1 MRTPPQVGAE
11 ESEFKLNGIA
21 LRVPDF
27 FAAANQFINEMRP
40 SRKYFSPFGL
50 RRLPSNEGSTPPQ
63 VPRKRKEVV
72 LKPKG
77 IDTFL
82 RQKYWDQ
89 WPLSGDW
96 TSFNI
101 MARLRPIGV
110 RLFLLIVA
118 LIGIGLAFYLEN
130 FLRERETDVLR
141 DRIGADFARLN
152 ESVRR
157 DVQADVEALKA
168 LAQTYT
174 RQPGLTVADFTYTAD
189 RFLTDHRGVVALG
202 YADSSFN
209 LKYSTPPRFVA
220 SIEKAHEM
228 IRANRGFLLTDAV
241 SENEW
246 KVSEPI
252 QVVDRGKV
260 FVVYLPIR
268 RTGEPIELLVAVV
281 HLQLTLDSLF
291 EKAIPKEYGLT
302 LVDGYTPIYQRGPR
316 SRDTSIPTFD
326 DEISVL
332 SAKWKV
338 RLRPT
343 LAVVQATKTVLPRLV
358 FWGGLLLSML
368 IFLLIGYQT
377 LLFRQ
382 MEREAALQT
391 GWATRW
397 DAALGDA
404 LPAVPTG
411 DAASRPTEGGA
422 AASLAVPKSPPNR
435 SHRKM
440 GLAESSP
447 WVAAIAGVTEPVFV
461 AEPSS
466 AIDAGTPIS
475 YVNDAFVR
483 ATGFEAHEIIGKT
496 PRLLQ
501 GINTDKRTLD
511 DIRQAQVRKT
521 PYQGN
526 LTYYRKDGTP
536 FEAQVSMRP
545 VTDEFGKPSYWIFM
559 LQTVSDA
566 ASAPVA
572 PPAEVAPS
580 QETVVVE
587 SAPQEVPVLTE
598 IAALESVPA
607 GVGISVRPADTD
619 GEMEESRT
627 VEETVAKLR
636 ALRAQVVQDPPL
648 AAPPPI
654 ETPRAA
660 AQTANGAV
668 DALEM
673 LIEASPLAVMG
684 CDLNGSVTFWNQAA
698 ERMFGWKEEEVIGRP
713 VPLLPGG
720 FLPPPAAVRATDDA
734 RNILEAELSRQRKD
748 GTQVEVS
755 VWAAPIRDPQGEMFS
770 WIAYFADIT
779 DRKRAE
785 AELRRRAEHFQ
796 TLLDRTQDIV
806 AVVDADST
814 IQYLNPA
821 VERALGFEAAELIG
835 RKGIDY
841 LRPSDHTRA
850 LETLSGPLAN
860 EAGPTTFDFRHKDGS
875 WRTLETMASLLGK
888 SEATGIPA
896 FVLNARN
903 VTGRAAQS
911 ASSLHDQVIDAVTDA
926 VTTFDLD
933 FRIVSM
939 NPSAKR
945 IFGLDA
951 TKVNGQRTEALL
963 NGWQQQPSRDEVR
976 QHLIQK
982 GAWKGEIQ
990 YRQPKGAVLILEAS
1004 VAAIHDAE
1012 GQLTGYV
1019 AIQRDITERHRAE
1032 EALRSS
1038 EERYALAAKSTNDG
1052 IFDWDLKKEEIYY
1065 SPRWKQMLGYDETDI
1080 VGMPDEWFMLIHPDD
1095 VQNVKAQVAR
1105 HLKGVLPVLEGEYR
1119 IRRKD
1124 GQYVW
1129 MLARAVAVRD
1139 GKGVAIRL
1147 VGSQSDI
1154 SEQKAVED
1162 QLLHEAFHDALT
1174 GLPNRVLFVDRL
1186 GVLVDRARHGKSPK
1200 HFAVL
1205 FVDVDRFKYV
1215 NDSLGHLAGDEF
1227 LIEVGRR
1234 LQSCVSEKDTLARY
1248 GGDEFTIL
1256 LDQMSGAWAVQAFC
1270 EKLQKAMAAP
1280 FEYQGQEFY
1289 SSLSVGSTFSSLG
1302 YERPDDMMR
1311 DADTALYQAKARG
1324 RGRHVPF
1331 DKSMHAEAQAKL
1343 QLEADLR
1350 RAIERREFRI
1360 LYQPLIAL
1368 GMGNQQGRLAGFE
1381 ALVRWHHPTRGVLAP
1396 SQFLPAAE
1404 ETGLI
1409 LDIDRWVL
1417 REACLQMRT
1426 WQTMYPHRL
1435 PLHVS
1440 VNLSGQHFL
1449 QLDLAQQIRTILKET
1464 TLNPEF
1470 LRIELTESVLVKNPT
1485 ASEVFRELRE
1495 IKVQL
1500 NLDDFGTGY
1509 SSFSYLSK
1517 FPVDR
1522 LKIDKSFVMAMT
1534 GNGQNTEIVRTILQL
1549 AHNLKLNVVAEGVET
1564 AEQLESLRAFGCEF
1578 AQGYHLAYPLEGDS
1592 AGELIASGRR
1602 W

>member
-1 MRTPPQVGAE
+1 
-11 ESEFKLNGIA
+11 
-21 LRVPDF
+21 
-27 FAAANQFINEMRP
+27 
-40 SRKYFSPFGL
+40 
-50 RRLPSNEGSTPPQ
+50 
-63 VPRKRKEVV
+63 
-72 LKPKG
+72 
-77 IDTFL
+77 
-82 RQKYWDQ
+82 
-89 WPLSGDW
+89 
-96 TSFNI
+96 

-110 RLFLLIVA
+110 RLILLLVA
-118 LIGIGLAFYLEN
+118 LCGVGMSFYLESL
-130 FLRERETDVLR
+130 LRAREVDILQDKV
-141 DRIGADFARLN
+141 GADFARLN
-152 ESVRR
+152 ESVRK
-157 DVQADVEALKA
+157 DLSDEVEALKSM
-168 LAQTYT
+168 AQGFSRLTQVSNEEFT
-174 RQPGLTVADFTYTAD
+174 RATD
-189 RFLTDHRGVVALG
+189 RLMSLHRGIVAMG
-202 YADSSFN
+202 YLDSSFA
-209 LKYSTPPRFVA
+209 LKYAGPPRFVS

-241 SENEW
+241 AENEY

-260 FVVYLPIR
+260 FVIYLPVR
-268 RTGEPIELLVAVV
+268 RLDQPSELAVAVV

-291 EKAIPKEYGLT
+291 ERSIPKDYGLT

-316 SRDTSIPTFD
+316 NTDPQIPTFD
-326 DEISVL
+326 EELSVL

-343 LAVVQATKTVLPRLV
+343 LDVVLSTKTVLPRMVL
-358 FWGGLLLSML
+358 WGGILISALIALLV
-368 IFLLIGYQT
+368 GYQT

-382 MEREAALQT
+382 MDREEAMQQD
-391 GWATRW
+391 WATRW
-397 DAALGDA
+397 DSAMSGTIKPVEAPVGPAPAPEPTLAALTLPSEKSDA
-404 LPAVPTG
+404 RVY
-411 DAASRPTEGGA
+411 
-422 AASLAVPKSPPNR
+422 
-435 SHRKM
+435 RKM

-447 WVAAIAGVTEPVFV
+447 WVAAIAGVREPVFV

-466 AIDAGTPIS
+466 ALDAGTPIA
-475 YVNDAFVR
+475 YVNDAFVQ
-483 ATGFEAHEIIGKT
+483 ATGFAAHEIIGKT

-501 GINTDKRTLD
+501 GVSTDRRVLD
-511 DIRQAQVRKT
+511 DIRLSQVRRS
-521 PYQGN
+521 PYQGQV
-526 LTYYRKDGTP
+526 TYYRKDGTP
-536 FEAQVSMRP
+536 FPVQLSMRP
-545 VTDEFGKPSYWIFM
+545 VLDEFGKPSYWIFM
-559 LQTVSDA
+559 LQPVAETAAVPEPLPAPTTQAPFAPALPASEETSVEQTVARLRALREKA
-566 ASAPVA
+566 AETTALTQQAPPEPVAVTPAPVA
-572 PPAEVAPS
+572 PVPVTPAAPVPVAP
-580 QETVVVE
+580 T
-587 SAPQEVPVLTE
+587 
-598 IAALESVPA
+598 AASKPPA
-607 GVGISVRPADTD
+607 G
-619 GEMEESRT
+619 
-627 VEETVAKLR
+627 
-636 ALRAQVVQDPPL
+636 
-648 AAPPPI
+648 
-654 ETPRAA
+654 AA
-660 AQTANGAV
+660 A

-684 CDLNGSVTFWNQAA
+684 CDLHGAVTFWNQAA
-698 ERMFGWKEEEVIGRP
+698 ERMFGWKEEELIGRP

-720 FLPPPAAVRATDDA
+720 FLPPPAAVRSTENA

-748 GTQVEVS
+748 GSHVDVS
-755 VWAAPIRDPQGEMFS
+755 VWAAPIRDPQGELFS

-785 AELRRRAEHFQ
+785 AELRRRAEHFH
-796 TLLDRTQDIV
+796 TLIDRTQDIV

-814 IQYLNPA
+814 IQFLNPA
-821 VERALGFEAAELIG
+821 VERALGFTTTELLG
-835 RKGIDY
+835 RKGVDY
-841 LRPSDHTRA
+841 LRPADRDRA
-850 LETLSGPLAN
+850 LASLAGPLA
-860 EAGPTTFDFRHKDGS
+860 ETSGPTKFDIRHKDGT
-875 WRTLETMASLLGK
+875 WRTLEAMASRLG
-888 SEATGIPA
+888 EAVGGKPA
-896 FVLNARN
+896 FVLNARDI
-903 VTGRAAQS
+903 TGRPMAAPT
-911 ASSLHDQVIDAVTDA
+911 SSLHSQVIDAVTDA
-926 VTTFDLD
+926 VTTFDLE

-939 NPSAKR
+939 NPSARR
-945 IFGLDA
+945 IFGLADG
-951 TKVNGQRTEALL
+951 VNASGQRSEELL
-963 NGWQQQPSRDEVR
+963 PGWQQNPAREQIR
-976 QHLIQK
+976 QQLIQRRS
-982 GAWKGEIQ
+982 WKGEIQ
-990 YRQPKGAVLILEAS
+990 YRQPKGMVLILEAS
-1004 VAAIHDAE
+1004 IAAIHDSAGE
-1012 GQLTGYV
+1012 LTGYV
-1019 AIQRDITERHRAE
+1019 AIQRDVTERNRAA

-1038 EERYALAAKSTNDG
+1038 EERYALAAQSTNDG
-1052 IFDWDLKKEEIYY
+1052 IFDWDLRKEETYY
-1065 SPRWKQMLGYDETDI
+1065 SPRWKSMLGYGDNDI
-1080 VGMPDEWFMLIHPDD
+1080 VGLPDEWFMLVHPDD
-1095 VQNVKAQVAR
+1095 VQNLKAQVSR
-1105 HLKGVLPVLEGEYR
+1105 HLKGQMPVLEGEYR

-1139 GKGVAIRL
+1139 AKGVAIRL

-1174 GLPNRVLFVDRL
+1174 GLPNRVLFIDRL
-1186 GVLVDRARHGKSPK
+1186 GVLIDRARHGKTPK

-1205 FVDVDRFKYV
+1205 FVDIDRFKYI

-1227 LIEVGRR
+1227 LQEVGRR
-1234 LQSCVSEKDTLARY
+1234 LQGCIGEKDTLARY
-1248 GGDEFTIL
+1248 GGDEFVIL

-1280 FEYQGQEFY
+1280 FAYQGEEFY
-1289 SSLSVGSTFSSLG
+1289 SSLSVGSTFSTLG

-1331 DKSMHAEAQAKL
+1331 DKSMHAEARAKL

-1350 RAIERREFRI
+1350 RAIERGEFRI

-1368 GMGNQQGRLAGFE
+1368 GMGAHQGRLAGFE
-1381 ALVRWHHPTRGVLAP
+1381 ALVRWHHPTRGVLTPA
-1396 SQFLPAAE
+1396 QFLPAAE

-1409 LDIDRWVL
+1409 LEIDRWVL
-1417 REACLQMRT
+1417 RDACLQMRT

-1449 QLDLAQQIRTILKET
+1449 QLDLAQQIRAILKET

-1534 GNGQNTEIVRTILQL
+1534 GSGQNTEIVRTILQL

-1564 AEQLESLRAFGCEF
+1564 AEQLDSLRAFGCEF

>member
-1 MRTPPQVGAE
+1 
-11 ESEFKLNGIA
+11 
-21 LRVPDF
+21 
-27 FAAANQFINEMRP
+27 
-40 SRKYFSPFGL
+40 
-50 RRLPSNEGSTPPQ
+50 
-63 VPRKRKEVV
+63 
-72 LKPKG
+72 
-77 IDTFL
+77 
-82 RQKYWDQ
+82 
-89 WPLSGDW
+89 
-96 TSFNI
+96 

-110 RLFLLIVA
+110 RLILLIVA
-118 LIGIGLAFYLEN
+118 VIGVGLSFYLES
-130 FLRERETDVLR
+130 LLR
-141 DRIGADFARLN
+141 DREAETLHDKIGADFARLS
-152 ESVRR
+152 ESVRL
-157 DVQADVEALKA
+157 DIQGEIESLKK
-168 LAQTYT
+168 LAQGYS
-174 RQPGLTVADFTYTAD
+174 REPMLTATDFTRTAD
-189 RFLTDHRGVVALG
+189 RFLTDHQGVVAIG
-202 YADSSFN
+202 YTDASFN
-209 LKYSTPPRFVA
+209 LKFSTPPRFVS

-228 IRANRGFLLTDAV
+228 IRANRGFLLSDAIA
-241 SENEW
+241 ENDW

-260 FVVYLPIR
+260 FVIYLPVR
-268 RTGEPIELLVAVV
+268 HLGHPTELLVAVV

-291 EKAIPKEYGLT
+291 ERAIPKEYGLT
-302 LVDGYTPIYQRGPR
+302 LVDGYTPIYERGPR
-316 SRDTSIPTFD
+316 ARNNALPVFE

-332 SAKWKV
+332 SAKWKI

-343 LAVVQATKTVLPRLV
+343 LAVVESTKTVVPQLV
-358 FWGGLLLSML
+358 FWGGML
-368 IFLLIGYQT
+368 ISCLIGLLVAYQT

-382 MEREAALQT
+382 MDREEALQSDWANRWDSALEGTLKQPAPTSTGGVAEMPPAAAL
-391 GWATRW
+391 
-397 DAALGDA
+397 AAKQ
-404 LPAVPTG
+404 
-411 DAASRPTEGGA
+411 AART
-422 AASLAVPKSPPNR
+422 
-435 SHRKM
+435 HRKM

-447 WVAAIAGVTEPVFV
+447 WVAAIAGVTEPIFV

-466 AIDAGTPIS
+466 ALDAGTPIS

-483 ATGFEAHEIIGKT
+483 VTGFEAHEIIGKT

-501 GINTDKRTLD
+501 GVATDKRALD
-511 DIRQAQVRKT
+511 DIRQAQVRRM
-521 PYQGN
+521 PYKGE
-526 LTYYRKDGTP
+526 LTYYRKDGSP
-536 FEAQVSMRP
+536 FDAQVSMRP
-545 VTDEFGKPSYWIFM
+545 VIDEFGKPSYWIFM
-559 LQTVSDA
+559 LQTVSETA
-566 ASAPVA
+566 ATA
-572 PPAEVAPS
+572 
-580 QETVVVE
+580 
-587 SAPQEVPVLTE
+587 VPVLP
-598 IAALESVPA
+598 AALAPGLAVTEPA
-607 GVGISVRPADTD
+607 AEPGMETVMPARPALDRSQ
-619 GEMEESRT
+619 EETSA
-627 VEETVAKLR
+627 EETVARLR
-636 ALRAQVVQDPPL
+636 ALRARAAQETSRTPEVPPL
-648 AAPPPI
+648 IGVPSPAVPLPVPPAPVSGAA
-654 ETPRAA
+654 
-660 AQTANGAV
+660 

-684 CDLNGSVTFWNQAA
+684 CDLHGSVTFWNQAA
-698 ERMFGWKEEEVIGRP
+698 ERMFGWKEEELIGRP

-720 FLPPPAAVRATDDA
+720 FLPPPAAVRATENA
-734 RNILEAELSRQRKD
+734 KNILEAELSRQRKD
-748 GTQVEVS
+748 GSQVDVS

-770 WIAYFADIT
+770 WIAFFADIT

-785 AELRRRAEHFQ
+785 TELRRRAEHFH
-796 TLLDRTQDIV
+796 TLIDRTQDIV
-806 AVVDADST
+806 AIVDADST

-821 VERALGFEAAELIG
+821 VQRALGFTATELIG
-835 RKGIDY
+835 RKGVDY
-841 LRPSDHTRA
+841 LRPNDRTRA
-850 LETLSGPLAN
+850 LESLAGPLAN
-860 EAGPTTFDFRHKDGS
+860 EAGPATFDFRHKDGT
-875 WRTLETMASLLGK
+875 WRTLEAMASLLGQT
-888 SEATGIPA
+888 EANPSGVPA
-896 FVLNARN
+896 FVLNARDI
-903 VTGRAAQS
+903 TGRAA
-911 ASSLHDQVIDAVTDA
+911 SSPIAAATNLHSQVIDAVTDA
-926 VTTFDLD
+926 VTTFDLE
-933 FRIVSM
+933 FRVVSM
-939 NPSAKR
+939 NPSARR
-945 IFGLDA
+945 IFGLDTA
-951 TKVNGQRTEALL
+951 AVAGHRTEDLL
-963 NGWQQQPSRDEVR
+963 NGWQQNPPREEIR

-982 GAWKGEIQ
+982 NSWKGEIH
-990 YRQPKGAVLILEAS
+990 YRQPRGQILVLEAAI
-1004 VAAIHDAE
+1004 AAIHD
-1012 GQLTGYV
+1012 GQGELTGYV
-1019 AIQRDITERHRAE
+1019 AIQRDVTERNRAA

-1052 IFDWDLKKEEIYY
+1052 IFDWDLRKEEIYY
-1065 SPRWKQMLGYDETDI
+1065 SPRWKSMLGYTENDI
-1080 VGMPDEWFMLIHPDD
+1080 VGLPDEWFMLVHPDD
-1095 VQNVKAQVAR
+1095 VQNLKAQIAR
-1105 HLKGVLPVLEGEYR
+1105 HLKGQLPVLEGEYR
-1119 IRRKD
+1119 IRRQD

-1139 GKGVAIRL
+1139 AKGVAIRL

-1162 QLLHEAFHDALT
+1162 QLLHEAFHDSLT

-1186 GVLVDRARHGKSPK
+1186 GVLVDRARHGKNPK

-1234 LQSCVSEKDTLARY
+1234 LQSCVGEKDTLARY

-1270 EKLQKAMAAP
+1270 EKLQKAMATP
-1280 FEYQGQEFY
+1280 FDYQGQEFY
-1289 SSLSVGSTFSSLG
+1289 SSLSVGSTFSTLG

-1331 DKSMHAEAQAKL
+1331 DKSMHAEARAKL

-1368 GMGNQQGRLAGFE
+1368 GMGSQQGRLAGFE

-1396 SQFLPAAE
+1396 AQFLPAAE

-1417 REACLQMRT
+1417 RESCLQMRT

-1509 SSFSYLSK
+1509 SSFSYLSR

-1534 GNGQNTEIVRTILQL
+1534 GNEQNTEIVRTILQL

-1564 AEQLESLRAFGCEF
+1564 AEQLESLRSFGCEF

>member
-1 MRTPPQVGAE
+1 MLILAVVG
-11 ESEFKLNGIA
+11 
-21 LRVPDF
+21 
-27 FAAANQFINEMRP
+27 
-40 SRKYFSPFGL
+40 
-50 RRLPSNEGSTPPQ
+50 
-63 VPRKRKEVV
+63 
-72 LKPKG
+72 
-77 IDTFL
+77 
-82 RQKYWDQ
+82 
-89 WPLSGDW
+89 
-96 TSFNI
+96 
-101 MARLRPIGV
+101 
-110 RLFLLIVA
+110 VA
-118 LIGIGLAFYLEN
+118 LSFFLEAN
-130 FLRERETDVLR
+130 LREREDDKLR
-141 DRIGADFARLN
+141 DRIAGDFTRL
-152 ESVRR
+152 SATVRR
-157 DVQADVEALKA
+157 DVTAETDALRA
-168 LAQTYT
+168 MAQGFS
-174 RQPGLTVADFTYTAD
+174 RIPELTVAEFTSVAD
-189 RFLTDHRGVVALG
+189 RFLTEHRGVVALG
-202 YADSSFN
+202 YTDSSFD
-209 LKYSTPPRFVA
+209 LKYSTPPRFVS

-228 IRANRGFLLTDAV
+228 IRANRGFLLSDAV
-241 SENEW
+241 TENEW

-260 FVVYLPIR
+260 FVIYLPVR
-268 RTGEPIELLVAVV
+268 RTGKPTELVVAVM

-291 EKAIPKEYGLT
+291 ERAIPKEYNLK
-302 LVDGYTPIYQRGPR
+302 LIDGYTPIYERGPR
-316 SRDTSIPTFD
+316 NSDPAIPSFD

-332 SAKWKV
+332 TAKWKV

-343 LAVVQATKTVLPRLV
+343 LAIAQSTKTVLPRMVL
-358 FWGGLLLSML
+358 WGGLLISGL
-368 IFLLIGYQT
+368 IALLVAYQT

-382 MEREAALQT
+382 MDREQALQSD
-391 GWATRW
+391 WASRW
-397 DAALGDA
+397 DKALGG
-404 LPAVPTG
+404 AVK
-411 DAASRPTEGGA
+411 AATSTKTIPVEEPSLLAGLTA
-422 AASLAVPKSPPNR
+422 AAQSSGPR
-435 SHRKM
+435 THRKM

-447 WVAAIAGVTEPVFV
+447 WVAAIAGVTDPVFV
-461 AEPSS
+461 CEPSS
-466 AIDAGTPIS
+466 ALDAGTPIS
-475 YVNDAFVR
+475 YVNDAFVQ

-501 GINTDKRTLD
+501 GVNTDKRALD
-511 DIRQAQVRKT
+511 DIRQAQNRRS
-521 PYQGN
+521 PYQGEVT
-526 LTYYRKDGTP
+526 LYRKNGTP
-536 FEAQVSMRP
+536 FETQVSMRP
-545 VTDEFGKPSYWIFM
+545 VVDEFGKPSYWIFM
-559 LQTVSDA
+559 LQPVTAPASFPVPEAPPAVSA
-566 ASAPVA
+566 PEIATPLEQTPLPVTEAPVA
-572 PPAEVAPS
+572 S
-580 QETVVVE
+580 
-587 SAPQEVPVLTE
+587 
-598 IAALESVPA
+598 
-607 GVGISVRPADTD
+607 
-619 GEMEESRT
+619 

-636 ALRAQVVQDPPL
+636 ALRAQAAQEPPL
-648 AAPPPI
+648 APEPEPVAAP
-654 ETPRAA
+654 AA
-660 AQTANGAV
+660 RSANSGAV

-684 CDLNGSVTFWNQAA
+684 CDLHGAVTFWNHAA
-698 ERMFGWKEEEVIGRP
+698 ERLFGWKEEELIGRP

-720 FLPPPAAVRATDDA
+720 FLPPPAAVRSTSDD
-734 RNILEAELSRQRKD
+734 RNILEAELNRQRKD
-748 GTQVEVS
+748 GTSIDVS

-770 WIAYFADIT
+770 WIAFFADIS

-785 AELRRRAEHFQ
+785 AELRRRAEHFR
-796 TLLDRTQDIV
+796 TLIDRTQDIV

-821 VERALGFEAAELIG
+821 VERALGFEASELVG
-835 RKGIDY
+835 QKGLDY
-841 LRPSDHTRA
+841 VRPADRTRA
-850 LETLSGPLAN
+850 LSTLTSALAN
-860 EAGPTTFDFRHKDGS
+860 ETGPTRFDIQHKDGT
-875 WRTLETMASLLGK
+875 WRTLEAVAARLLEEGEG
-888 SEATGIPA
+888 SPT
-896 FVLNARN
+896 FVLNARD
-903 VTGRAAQS
+903 VTGRLSVPDTTLQS
-911 ASSLHDQVIDAVTDA
+911 QVIDAVTDA
-926 VTTFDLD
+926 VTTFALD
-933 FRIVSM
+933 FHVLSM
-939 NPSAKR
+939 NPSARR
-945 IFGLDA
+945 IFRLESA
-951 TKVNGQRTEALL
+951 TLAGQRTEELL
-963 NGWQQQPSRDEVR
+963 RGWTLTPSREEIR
-976 QHLIQK
+976 QHVIQK
-982 GAWKGEIQ
+982 QGWKGEIR
-990 YRQPKGAVLILEAS
+990 YRDPKGIGLVLETS
-1004 VAAIHDAE
+1004 VALVHNAQGE
-1012 GQLTGYV
+1012 LTGYV
-1019 AIQRDITERHRAE
+1019 AIQRDVTESNRAS

-1038 EERYALAAKSTNDG
+1038 EERYALAAQSTNDG
-1052 IFDWDLKKEEIYY
+1052 IFDWDLRKEEIYY
-1065 SPRWKQMLGYDETDI
+1065 SPRWKQMLGYTDNDI
-1080 VGMPDEWFMLIHPDD
+1080 VGLPDEWFMLVHPDD
-1095 VQNVKAQVAR
+1095 VQNLKAQVAR
-1105 HLKGVLPVLEGEYR
+1105 HLKGQVSVLEGEYR

-1129 MLARAVAVRD
+1129 MLARALAVRD
-1139 GKGVAIRL
+1139 SKGVAIRL

-1234 LQSCVSEKDTLARY
+1234 LQSCISEKDTLARY

-1270 EKLQKAMAAP
+1270 EKLQKAMSAP
-1280 FEYQGQEFY
+1280 FEYQGQEYY
-1289 SSLSVGSTFSSLG
+1289 SSVSVGSTFSALG
-1302 YERPDDMMR
+1302 YDRPDDMMR
-1311 DADTALYQAKARG
+1311 DADTALYQAKSRG

-1509 SSFSYLSK
+1509 SSFSYLNR

>member
-1 MRTPPQVGAE
+1 
-11 ESEFKLNGIA
+11 
-21 LRVPDF
+21 
-27 FAAANQFINEMRP
+27 
-40 SRKYFSPFGL
+40 
-50 RRLPSNEGSTPPQ
+50 
-63 VPRKRKEVV
+63 
-72 LKPKG
+72 
-77 IDTFL
+77 
-82 RQKYWDQ
+82 
-89 WPLSGDW
+89 
-96 TSFNI
+96 
-101 MARLRPIGV
+101 MAHLRPVGV
-110 RLFLLIVA
+110 RLILLIVA
-118 LIGIGLAFYLEN
+118 VIGAGLSFYVESL
-130 FLRERETDVLR
+130 LRAREAESLH
-141 DRIGADFARLN
+141 DRVGADFARLS
-152 ESVRR
+152 ETVRKKL
-157 DVQADVEALKA
+157 ADEVEALQI
-168 LAQTYT
+168 LARDYSRLSSVTEE
-174 RQPGLTVADFTYTAD
+174 DFVRSAD
-189 RFLTDHRGVVALG
+189 RFVTGHVGVVALG
-202 YADSSFN
+202 YADSTFK
-209 LKYSTPPRFVA
+209 LKYSTPPRFVS

-241 SENEW
+241 TENEW

-260 FVVYLPIR
+260 FVLYLPVR
-268 RTGEPIELLVAVV
+268 RLGQSTELVVAVV

-291 EKAIPKEYGLT
+291 AEAIPKEYGLM
-302 LVDGYTPIYQRGPR
+302 LVDGYSPIYQRGPR
-316 SRDTSIPTFD
+316 NTDPSIPTFD
-326 DEISVL
+326 EEISVL

-343 LAVVQATKTVLPRLV
+343 LDMVQASKSILPRLF
-358 FWGGLLLSML
+358 FWGGLLISGL
-368 IFLLIGYQT
+368 IVLLVGYQT
-377 LLFRQ
+377 MLFRQ
-382 MEREAALQT
+382 MDREEAMQND
-391 GWATRW
+391 WATRW
-397 DAALGDA
+397 DTALAGTIKPAAGPPGAGSPAPVSPAPGPQPSEVSSLTGLNLGND
-404 LPAVPTG
+404 PA
-411 DAASRPTEGGA
+411 GA
-422 AASLAVPKSPPNR
+422 R
-435 SHRKM
+435 IYRKM

-466 AIDAGTPIS
+466 ALDAGTPIA

-483 ATGFEAHEIIGKT
+483 VTGFAAHEIIGKT

-501 GINTDKRTLD
+501 GVATDKRALD
-511 DIRQAQVRKT
+511 DIRQAQVRRVA
-521 PYQGN
+521 YQGGM
-526 LTYYRKDGTP
+526 TYYRKDGSP

-545 VTDEFGKPSYWIFM
+545 VMDEFGKPSYWIFM
-559 LQTVSDA
+559 LQTAVERVA
-566 ASAPVA
+566 ENAPL
-572 PPAEVAPS
+572 PA
-580 QETVVVE
+580 VE
-587 SAPQEVPVLTE
+587 PVPMAITSPARELSPE
-598 IAALESVPA
+598 IPVEP
-607 GVGISVRPADTD
+607 VRPAEASSAD
-619 GEMEESRT
+619 S
-627 VEETVAKLR
+627 VEETVARLR
-636 ALRAQVVQDPPL
+636 ALRA
-648 AAPPPI
+648 
-654 ETPRAA
+654 RAA
-660 AQTANGAV
+660 VENPVPPSVPLPASVPLPEPARPTQEKPVETGAPKATAAV

-684 CDLNGSVTFWNQAA
+684 CDLYGSVTFWNQAA
-698 ERMFGWKEEEVIGRP
+698 ERMFGWKEEELIGRP

-720 FLPPPAAVRATDDA
+720 FLPPPAAVRSTEDA
-734 RNILEAELSRQRKD
+734 KNILEAELSRQRKD
-748 GTQVEVS
+748 GSHVDVS
-755 VWAAPIRDPQGEMFS
+755 VWAAPLRDPQGELFS

-785 AELRRRAEHFQ
+785 TELRRRAEHFH
-796 TLLDRTQDIV
+796 TLIDRTQDIV
-806 AVVDADST
+806 AVVDAEST

-821 VERALGFEAAELIG
+821 VERALGFATTELLG

-841 LRPSDHTRA
+841 LRPADRERA
-850 LETLSGPLAN
+850 LTSLTGPLAGQV
-860 EAGPTTFDFRHKDGS
+860 GPATFDFRHKDGT
-875 WRTLETMASLLGK
+875 WRTLEAMASQLKEPNESG
-888 SEATGIPA
+888 TPT
-896 FVLNARN
+896 FVLNARE
-903 VTGRAAQS
+903 VTGRATT
-911 ASSLHDQVIDAVTDA
+911 ASSNLHAQVIDAVTDA
-926 VTTFDLD
+926 VTTFDLE
-933 FRIVSM
+933 FRVVSM
-939 NPSAKR
+939 NPSARR

-951 TKVNGQRTEALL
+951 ATVVTAQRTEELL
-963 NGWQQQPSRDEVR
+963 PGWQQNPPREQIR
-976 QHLIQK
+976 QQMIQK
-982 GAWKGEIQ
+982 GHWKGEIQ
-990 YRQPKGAVLILEAS
+990 YRQPKGTVLILEAS
-1004 VAAIHDAE
+1004 IAAIHDTQGE
-1012 GQLTGYV
+1012 LTGYV
-1019 AIQRDITERHRAE
+1019 AIQRDVTERNRAA

-1038 EERYALAAKSTNDG
+1038 EERYALAAQSTNDG
-1052 IFDWDLKKEEIYY
+1052 IFDWDLRKEEIYY
-1065 SPRWKQMLGYDETDI
+1065 SPRWKSMLGYGENDI
-1080 VGMPDEWFMLIHPDD
+1080 VGLPDEWFMLVHPDD
-1095 VQNVKAQVAR
+1095 IQNLKAQVAR
-1105 HLKGVLPVLEGEYR
+1105 HLKGQMPVLEGEYR
-1119 IRRKD
+1119 IRRQE

-1129 MLARAVAVRD
+1129 MMARAVAVRD
-1139 GKGVAIRL
+1139 AKGVAIRL

-1186 GVLVDRARHGKSPK
+1186 GVLVDRARHSKTPK

-1205 FVDVDRFKYV
+1205 FLDVDRFKYI

-1227 LIEVGRR
+1227 LMEVGRR
-1234 LQSCVSEKDTLARY
+1234 LQSCVGEKDTLARY

-1280 FEYQGQEFY
+1280 FAYQGQEFY
-1289 SSLSVGSTFSSLG
+1289 SSLSVGSTFSTLG

-1331 DKSMHAEAQAKL
+1331 DKSMHAEAMAKL

-1350 RAIERREFRI
+1350 RAIERQEFRI

-1368 GMGNQQGRLAGFE
+1368 GMGANQGRLAGFE

-1396 SQFLPAAE
+1396 AQFLPAAE

-1409 LDIDRWVL
+1409 LEIDRWVL
-1417 REACLQMRT
+1417 RDACLQMRT

-1470 LRIELTESVLVKNPT
+1470 LRIELTESVLIKNPT

-1534 GNGQNTEIVRTILQL
+1534 GNEQNTEIVRTILQL

-1564 AEQLESLRAFGCEF
+1564 AEQLESLRSFGCEF

>member
-1 MRTPPQVGAE
+1 
-11 ESEFKLNGIA
+11 
-21 LRVPDF
+21 
-27 FAAANQFINEMRP
+27 
-40 SRKYFSPFGL
+40 
-50 RRLPSNEGSTPPQ
+50 
-63 VPRKRKEVV
+63 
-72 LKPKG
+72 
-77 IDTFL
+77 
-82 RQKYWDQ
+82 
-89 WPLSGDW
+89 
-96 TSFNI
+96 

-110 RLFLLIVA
+110 RVVLLIMAVIGVA
-118 LIGIGLAFYLEN
+118 LSFYLESL
-130 FLRERETDVLR
+130 LREREIDALR
-141 DRIGADFARLN
+141 EKIGTDFARLN
-152 ESVRR
+152 ESVRVDIQR
-157 DVQADVEALKA
+157 EIDTLNQLALG
-168 LAQTYT
+168 YT
-174 RQPGLTVADFTYTAD
+174 REPELNVDEFTRTAD
-189 RFLTDHRGVVALG
+189 RFVAEHKGVVALG
-202 YADSSFN
+202 YTDPTFN
-209 LKYSTPPRFVA
+209 LKYSTPPRFVS

-228 IRANRGFLLTDAV
+228 IRANRGFLLSDAIA
-241 SENEW
+241 ENKF

-260 FVVYLPIR
+260 FVLYFPVR
-268 RTGEPIELLVAVV
+268 RLGQATELLVAVI
-281 HLQLTLDSLF
+281 HLQLTLDALF
-291 EKAIPKEYGLT
+291 EKAIPKEFGIT
-302 LVDGYTPIYQRGPR
+302 LVDGYAPIYERGPKT
-316 SRDTSIPTFD
+316 RDGSLPVFD

-338 RLRPT
+338 RIRPT
-343 LAVVQATKTVLPRLV
+343 AAIVQSTKTVLPRLV
-358 FWGGLLLSML
+358 FWGGML
-368 IFLLIGYQT
+368 ISALIGLLVVYQT

-382 MEREAALQT
+382 MDREQALQGDWT
-391 GWATRW
+391 EKWNGKP
-397 DAALGDA
+397 AAA
-404 LPAVPTG
+404 
-411 DAASRPTEGGA
+411 PTENA
-422 AASLAVPKSPPNR
+422 APAGPSVEQLAAKSAAR
-435 SHRKM
+435 VQRKM

-461 AEPSS
+461 AEPTA

-483 ATGFEAHEIIGKT
+483 ITGFEAHEIIGKT

-501 GINTDKRTLD
+501 GVSTDKRALD
-511 DIRQAQVRKT
+511 DIRQAQLRRM
-521 PYQGN
+521 PYKGD
-526 LTYYRKDGTP
+526 LIYYRKDGTP

-545 VTDEFGKPSYWIFM
+545 VIDEFGKPSHWIFM
-559 LQTVSDA
+559 LQTVSEMA
-566 ASAPVA
+566 SFPTLTSAPAVENPVEPPPVA
-572 PPAEVAPS
+572 SDPATP
-580 QETVVVE
+580 
-587 SAPQEVPVLTE
+587 L
-598 IAALESVPA
+598 
-607 GVGISVRPADTD
+607 VGS
-619 GEMEESRT
+619 

-636 ALRAQVVQDPPL
+636 SLRAQVPQEPPAVVEPAL
-648 AAPPPI
+648 VPEP
-654 ETPRAA
+654 AA
-660 AQTANGAV
+660 AVPQTSPAPAKVGGSAV

-684 CDLNGSVTFWNQAA
+684 CNLDGLVTFWNQAA
-698 ERMFGWKEEEVIGRP
+698 ERMFGWKEEELLGRP

-720 FLPPPAAVRATDDA
+720 FLPPPAAVRSTDGGK
-734 RNILEAELSRQRKD
+734 NILETELKRPRKD
-748 GTQVEVS
+748 GSQIDVS
-755 VWAAPIRDPQGEMFS
+755 VWAAPIRDPHGEMFS
-770 WIAYFADIT
+770 WIAFFADIT

-785 AELRRRAEHFQ
+785 EELRRRADHFH
-796 TLLDRTQDIV
+796 TLLDRTQDVV
-806 AVVDADST
+806 AVIDADST

-821 VERALGFEAAELIG
+821 VERALGFSASELVG
-835 RKGIDY
+835 QKGLDY
-841 LRPSDHTRA
+841 LRPGDRTRA
-850 LETLSGPLAN
+850 LETLAGPLAAQ
-860 EAGPTTFDFRHKDGS
+860 AGPTTFDFRHKDGS
-875 WRTLETMASLLGK
+875 WRTLEAVASMLGQ
-888 SEATGIPA
+888 ADAPT
-896 FVLNARN
+896 FVLNARD
-903 VTGRAAQS
+903 VTGRPAPS
-911 ASSLHDQVIDAVTDA
+911 ASNLHSQVIDSVTDA
-926 VTTFDLD
+926 VTTFDLE

-939 NPSAKR
+939 NPSARR
-945 IFGLDA
+945 IFDIDSA
-951 TKVNGQRTEALL
+951 KVAGQRTEDLL
-963 NGWQQQPSRDEVR
+963 NGWQQMPPREEIR
-976 QHLIQK
+976 QRLIQRQS
-982 GAWKGEIQ
+982 WKGEIQ

-1004 VAAIHDAE
+1004 VAAIHDAQGE
-1012 GQLTGYV
+1012 LTGYV
-1019 AIQRDITERHRAE
+1019 AIQRDVTERNRAA
-1032 EALRSS
+1032 EALRAS

-1052 IFDWDLKKEEIYY
+1052 IFDWDLRKEEIYY
-1065 SPRWKQMLGYDETDI
+1065 SPRWKQMLGYGENDI
-1080 VGMPDEWFMLIHPDD
+1080 VGLPDEWFMLVHPDD
-1095 VQNVKAQVAR
+1095 VQNLKTQVAR
-1105 HLKGVLPVLEGEYR
+1105 HLKGQLPVLEGEYR

-1129 MLARAVAVRD
+1129 MLARATAVRD
-1139 GKGVAIRL
+1139 AKGVAIRL

-1186 GVLVDRARHGKSPK
+1186 GVLVDRARHGKNPK

-1234 LQSCVSEKDTLARY
+1234 LQSCVGEKDTLARY

-1270 EKLQKAMAAP
+1270 EKLQKVMAAP
-1280 FEYQGQEFY
+1280 FEYQGEEFY
-1289 SSLSVGSTFSSLG
+1289 SSLSVGSTFSALG

-1324 RGRHVPF
+1324 RGRHVAF
-1331 DKSMHAEAQAKL
+1331 DKSMHAEARAKL

-1350 RAIERREFRI
+1350 RAIERGEFRI

-1368 GMGNQQGRLAGFE
+1368 GMATRQGRLAGFE
-1381 ALVRWHHPTRGVLAP
+1381 ALVRWHHPTRGVLSP

-1409 LDIDRWVL
+1409 LEIDRWVL

-1509 SSFSYLSK
+1509 SSLSYLSK

-1522 LKIDKSFVMAMT
+1522 LKIDRSFVMAMT

>member
-1 MRTPPQVGAE
+1 
-11 ESEFKLNGIA
+11 
-21 LRVPDF
+21 
-27 FAAANQFINEMRP
+27 
-40 SRKYFSPFGL
+40 
-50 RRLPSNEGSTPPQ
+50 
-63 VPRKRKEVV
+63 
-72 LKPKG
+72 
-77 IDTFL
+77 
-82 RQKYWDQ
+82 
-89 WPLSGDW
+89 
-96 TSFNI
+96 

-110 RLFLLIVA
+110 RLILLIVA
-118 LIGIGLAFYLEN
+118 LIGVGLSFYLESL
-130 FLRERETDVLR
+130 LRERETEILR
-141 DRIGADFARLN
+141 DKVGADFARLN
-152 ESVRR
+152 ESVRL
-157 DVQADVEALKA
+157 DIQGEIESLKT
-168 LAQTYT
+168 LAQGYSRAPALSAT
-174 RQPGLTVADFTYTAD
+174 DFARAAD
-189 RFLTDHRGVVALG
+189 RLLTEHPGIVAIG
-202 YADSSFN
+202 FADASFN
-209 LKYSTPPRFVA
+209 LKYSSPPRFVS

-228 IRANRGFLLTDAV
+228 IRANRGFLLSDAV
-241 SENEW
+241 AENEW

-260 FVVYLPIR
+260 FVVYVPVRHI
-268 RTGEPIELLVAVV
+268 GQPSELVVAVI

-291 EKAIPKEYGLT
+291 ERAIPKEYGLT
-302 LVDGYTPIYQRGPR
+302 LMDGYTPIYQRGPR
-316 SRDTSIPTFD
+316 LPNNLVPTFD

-332 SAKWKV
+332 SAKWKI
-338 RLRPT
+338 RLTPT
-343 LAVVQATKTVLPRLV
+343 LAVVESTKTVVPRMV
-358 FWGGLLLSML
+358 FWGGILISALLG
-368 IFLLIGYQT
+368 LLVAYQT

-382 MEREAALQT
+382 MDREESLQSDWANRWDSALEGTVKQPVLSGPASAGLSEAAP
-391 GWATRW
+391 AS
-397 DAALGDA
+397 ALS
-404 LPAVPTG
+404 LKL
-411 DAASRPTEGGA
+411 GGRT
-422 AASLAVPKSPPNR
+422 N
-435 SHRKM
+435 RKM

-466 AIDAGTPIS
+466 ALDAGTPIS

-483 ATGFEAHEIIGKT
+483 VTGFEAHEIIGKT

-501 GINTDKRTLD
+501 GVATDKRALD
-511 DIRQAQVRKT
+511 DIRQAQVRRM
-521 PYQGN
+521 PYKGE
-526 LTYYRKDGTP
+526 LTYYRKDGSP

-545 VTDEFGKPSYWIFM
+545 VIDEFGKPSYWIFM
-559 LQTVSDA
+559 LQTISGLDTAVQPITA
-566 ASAPVA
+566 AVPDVL
-572 PPAEVAPS
+572 AEVPDQGPD
-580 QETVVVE
+580 QE
-587 SAPQEVPVLTE
+587 L
-598 IAALESVPA
+598 VPA
-607 GVGISVRPADTD
+607 AQTVDAVATLIPQMPSPQMPGTRMPSPRMASD
-619 GEMEESRT
+619 GS
-627 VEETVAKLR
+627 VEETVARLR
-636 ALRAQVVQDPPL
+636 ALRARATQEAPVEPTVHLEPSVESPTIANEPVL
-648 AAPPPI
+648 APEPAPVPAKSGAP
-654 ETPRAA
+654 EPAKT
-660 AQTANGAV
+660 GAV

-673 LIEASPLAVMG
+673 LIEASPLAVLG
-684 CDLNGSVTFWNQAA
+684 CDLHGSVTFWNQAA

-720 FLPPPAAVRATDDA
+720 FLPPPQAVRATEDA
-734 RNILEAELSRQRKD
+734 KNILEAELSRQRKD
-748 GTQVEVS
+748 GSQVDVS
-755 VWAAPIRDPQGEMFS
+755 VWAAPIRDPQGEMFC

-785 AELRRRAEHFQ
+785 AELRRRAEHFH
-796 TLLDRTQDIV
+796 TLIDRTQDIV

-821 VERALGFEAAELIG
+821 VQRALGFSATELIG
-835 RKGIDY
+835 RKGVDY
-841 LRPSDHTRA
+841 LRPADRTRV
-850 LETLSGPLAN
+850 LETLSGPLAD

-875 WRTLETMASLLGK
+875 WRTLEAIASLLGK
-888 SEATGIPA
+888 ADSPDSLSQAT
-896 FVLNARN
+896 FVLNARDI
-903 VTGRAAQS
+903 TGRS
-911 ASSLHDQVIDAVTDA
+911 ALPAPGTSSTLHSQVIDAVTDA
-926 VTTFDLD
+926 VTTFDLE

-939 NPSAKR
+939 NPSARKV
-945 IFGLDA
+945 FGLDTA
-951 TKVNGQRTEALL
+951 AVAGQRTEDLL
-963 NGWQQQPSRDEVR
+963 NGWQQNPPREEIR

-982 GAWKGEIQ
+982 HAWKGEIL
-990 YRQPKGAVLILEAS
+990 YRQPRGTLLIMEAS
-1004 VAAIHDAE
+1004 IAAIQDSTGA
-1012 GQLTGYV
+1012 LTGYV
-1019 AIQRDITERHRAE
+1019 AIQRDVTERNRAAD
-1032 EALRSS
+1032 ALRSS

-1052 IFDWDLKKEEIYY
+1052 IFDWDLRKEEIYY
-1065 SPRWKQMLGYDETDI
+1065 SPRWKSMLGYGENDI
-1080 VGMPDEWFMLIHPDD
+1080 VGLPDEWFMLVHPDD
-1095 VQNVKAQVAR
+1095 VQNLKAQVAR
-1105 HLKGVLPVLEGEYR
+1105 HLKGQIPVLEGEYR
-1119 IRRKD
+1119 IRRQD

-1129 MLARAVAVRD
+1129 MLSRAVAVRD
-1139 GKGVAIRL
+1139 AKGVAVRL

-1186 GVLVDRARHGKSPK
+1186 GVLVDRARHGKNPK

-1234 LQSCVSEKDTLARY
+1234 LQSCMNEKDTLARY

-1270 EKLQKAMAAP
+1270 EKLQKAMSEP

-1331 DKSMHAEAQAKL
+1331 DKSMHAEARAKL

-1396 SQFLPAAE
+1396 AQFLPAAE

-1417 REACLQMRT
+1417 RESCLQMRT

-1509 SSFSYLSK
+1509 SSFSYLSR

-1534 GNGQNTEIVRTILQL
+1534 GNEQNTEIVRTILQL

>member
-1 MRTPPQVGAE
+1 
-11 ESEFKLNGIA
+11 
-21 LRVPDF
+21 
-27 FAAANQFINEMRP
+27 
-40 SRKYFSPFGL
+40 
-50 RRLPSNEGSTPPQ
+50 
-63 VPRKRKEVV
+63 
-72 LKPKG
+72 
-77 IDTFL
+77 
-82 RQKYWDQ
+82 
-89 WPLSGDW
+89 
-96 TSFNI
+96 

-110 RLFLLIVA
+110 RLILLIVA
-118 LIGIGLAFYLEN
+118 LIGVGLSFYLESL
-130 FLRERETDVLR
+130 LRERESDTLR
-141 DRIGADFARLN
+141 DKIGADFARLN
-152 ESVRR
+152 ESVRL
-157 DVQADVEALKA
+157 DIQGEIESLKK
-168 LAQTYT
+168 LAQGYS
-174 RQPGLTVADFTYTAD
+174 REPSLTATDFARAAD
-189 RFLTDHRGVVALG
+189 RLLLEHAGIVAIG
-202 YADSSFN
+202 FADASFN
-209 LKYSTPPRFVA
+209 LKYSSPPRFVS

-228 IRANRGFLLTDAV
+228 IRANRGFLLSDAV
-241 SENEW
+241 AENEW

-260 FVVYLPIR
+260 FVIYVPVRHIGQP
-268 RTGEPIELLVAVV
+268 TELLVAVI

-291 EKAIPKEYGLT
+291 ERAIPKEYGLA
-302 LVDGYTPIYQRGPR
+302 LMDGYTPIYQRGPR
-316 SRDTSIPTFD
+316 LRNNQIPTFD

-332 SAKWKV
+332 SAKWKI
-338 RLRPT
+338 RLTPT
-343 LAVVQATKTVLPRLV
+343 LAVVESTKTVVPRMV
-358 FWGGLLLSML
+358 FWGGIL
-368 IFLLIGYQT
+368 ISALIGLLVAYQT

-382 MEREAALQT
+382 MDREEALQSD
-391 GWATRW
+391 WANRW
-397 DAALGDA
+397 DSALEGTVKQPVA
-404 LPAVPTG
+404 TGPASPGSTETPP
-411 DAASRPTEGGA
+411 ASVLSLKLGA
-422 AASLAVPKSPPNR
+422 RTN
-435 SHRKM
+435 RKM

-447 WVAAIAGVTEPVFV
+447 WVAAIAGVTEPIFV

-466 AIDAGTPIS
+466 ALDAGTPIS

-483 ATGFEAHEIIGKT
+483 VTGFEAHEIIGKT

-501 GINTDKRTLD
+501 GVATDKRALD
-511 DIRQAQVRKT
+511 DIRQAQVRRM
-521 PYQGN
+521 PYKGE
-526 LTYYRKDGTP
+526 LTYYRKDGSP

-545 VTDEFGKPSYWIFM
+545 VIDEFGKPSYWIFM
-559 LQTVSDA
+559 LQTVSELA
-566 ASAPVA
+566 TAVEPV
-572 PPAEVAPS
+572 PVTDRVPEVAP
-580 QETVVVE
+580 VRDP
-587 SAPQEVPVLTE
+587 SAFPVAAAKSVDVPVLVVTP
-598 IAALESVPA
+598 PA
-607 GVGISVRPADTD
+607 RSAVDLS
-619 GEMEESRT
+619 
-627 VEETVAKLR
+627 VEETVARLR
-636 ALRAQVVQDPPL
+636 ALRARAGQESPVEPPVERAVELPMESPVVAPAPL
-648 AAPPPI
+648 AAPEPVTSQGGAP
-654 ETPRAA
+654 AVA
-660 AQTANGAV
+660 KNGAA

-684 CDLNGSVTFWNQAA
+684 CDLHGSVTFWNQAA

-720 FLPPPAAVRATDDA
+720 FLPPPQAVRATEDA
-734 RNILEAELSRQRKD
+734 KNILEAELSRQRKD
-748 GTQVEVS
+748 GTQLDVS
-755 VWAAPIRDPQGEMFS
+755 VWAAPIRDAQGEMFC
-770 WIAYFADIT
+770 WIAFFADIT

-785 AELRRRAEHFQ
+785 AELRRRAEHFH
-796 TLLDRTQDIV
+796 TLIDRTQDIV
-806 AVVDADST
+806 AIVDADST

-821 VERALGFEAAELIG
+821 VQRALGFTATELVG
-835 RKGIDY
+835 RKGVDY
-841 LRPSDHTRA
+841 LRPADRTRA
-850 LETLSGPLAN
+850 LDTLAGPLAD
-860 EAGPTTFDFRHKDGS
+860 EVGPTTFDFRHKDGS
-875 WRTLETMASLLGK
+875 WRTLEAIASLLGK
-888 SEATGIPA
+888 SDSSSEVST
-896 FVLNARN
+896 FVLNARDI
-903 VTGRAAQS
+903 TGRAGPA
-911 ASSLHDQVIDAVTDA
+911 APETSSTLHSQVIDAVTDA
-926 VTTFDLD
+926 VTTFDLE

-939 NPSAKR
+939 NPSAR
-945 IFGLDA
+945 RVFGLDTA
-951 TKVNGQRTEALL
+951 SVAGQRTEDLL
-963 NGWQQQPSRDEVR
+963 NGWQQNPPRDQIR

-982 GAWKGEIQ
+982 QAWKGEIQ
-990 YRQPKGAVLILEAS
+990 YRQPKGTILIMEAS
-1004 VAAIHDAE
+1004 IAAIQDSSGE
-1012 GQLTGYV
+1012 LTGYV
-1019 AIQRDITERHRAE
+1019 AIQRDVTERNRAA

-1052 IFDWDLKKEEIYY
+1052 IFDWDLRKEEIYY
-1065 SPRWKQMLGYDETDI
+1065 SPRWKSMLGYGENDI
-1080 VGMPDEWFMLIHPDD
+1080 IGLPDEWFMLVHPDD
-1095 VQNVKAQVAR
+1095 VQNLKAQIAR
-1105 HLKGVLPVLEGEYR
+1105 HLQGKISVLEGEYR
-1119 IRRKD
+1119 IRRQD

-1139 GKGVAIRL
+1139 AKGVAVRL

-1186 GVLVDRARHGKSPK
+1186 GVLVDRARHGKNPK

-1234 LQSCVSEKDTLARY
+1234 LQSCMNEKDTLARY

-1270 EKLQKAMAAP
+1270 EKLQKAMSTP

-1331 DKSMHAEAQAKL
+1331 DKSMHAEARAKL

-1350 RAIERREFRI
+1350 RAIERGEFRI

-1396 SQFLPAAE
+1396 AQFLPAAE

-1417 REACLQMRT
+1417 RESCLQMRT

-1509 SSFSYLSK
+1509 SSFSYLSR

-1534 GNGQNTEIVRTILQL
+1534 GNEQNTEIVRTILQL

>member
-1 MRTPPQVGAE
+1 
-11 ESEFKLNGIA
+11 
-21 LRVPDF
+21 
-27 FAAANQFINEMRP
+27 
-40 SRKYFSPFGL
+40 
-50 RRLPSNEGSTPPQ
+50 
-63 VPRKRKEVV
+63 
-72 LKPKG
+72 
-77 IDTFL
+77 
-82 RQKYWDQ
+82 
-89 WPLSGDW
+89 
-96 TSFNI
+96 

-110 RLFLLIVA
+110 RLILLIVA
-118 LIGIGLAFYLEN
+118 LIGIGLSFYLESM
-130 FLRERETDVLR
+130 LRSREVDVLH
-141 DRIGADFARLN
+141 DKMGADFARLN
-152 ESVRR
+152 ESVRK
-157 DVQADVEALKA
+157 DLVEEVDALKQM
-168 LAQTYT
+168 AQLFARTPVMT
-174 RQPGLTVADFTYTAD
+174 EAEFVRTAD
-189 RFLTDHRGVVALG
+189 RFVTDHRGIVALG
-202 YADSSFN
+202 YADSTFN
-209 LKYSTPPRFVA
+209 LKHATPPRFV
-220 SIEKAHEM
+220 SSMEKAHEM

-241 SENEW
+241 AENEW

-260 FVVYLPIR
+260 FVIYLPIR
-268 RTGEPIELLVAVV
+268 RLGQLTELLVAVV

-316 SRDTSIPTFD
+316 TVDPSIPSFD

-343 LAVVQATKTVLPRLV
+343 LDVVQSTKTVLPRMVL
-358 FWGGLLLSML
+358 WGGLLISGL
-368 IFLLIGYQT
+368 IALLVAYQT

-382 MEREAALQT
+382 MDREEAMESD
-391 GWATRW
+391 WATRW
-397 DAALGDA
+397 DTAMAGTVKPPVSAPPGSKSESAPAPTLAELTLGIDTA
-404 LPAVPTG
+404 
-411 DAASRPTEGGA
+411 RIY
-422 AASLAVPKSPPNR
+422 
-435 SHRKM
+435 RKM

-466 AIDAGTPIS
+466 ALDAGTPIA

-483 ATGFEAHEIIGKT
+483 VTGFAAHEIIGKT

-501 GINTDKRTLD
+501 GVATDKRTLD
-511 DIRQAQVRKT
+511 DIRQAQVRRV
-521 PYQGN
+521 PYKGE
-526 LTYYRKDGTP
+526 LTYYCKDGTP
-536 FEAQVSMRP
+536 FDAQVSMRP
-545 VTDEFGKPSYWIFM
+545 VIDEFGKPSYWIFM
-559 LQTVSDA
+559 LQAMTEPVGQPVEAPA
-566 ASAPVA
+566 ASPL
-572 PPAEVAPS
+572 PPEVTPEVAP
-580 QETVVVE
+580 EVTPERTVTL
-587 SAPQEVPVLTE
+587 P
-598 IAALESVPA
+598 AAGS
-607 GVGISVRPADTD
+607 
-619 GEMEESRT
+619 
-627 VEETVAKLR
+627 VEETVARLR
-636 ALRAQVVQDPPL
+636 ALRMRAGEGSPAQVPTVSSVPL
-648 AAPPPI
+648 ASPLTSPLTSLGTTLD
-654 ETPRAA
+654 ETTTRRA
-660 AQTANGAV
+660 TGAV

-684 CDLNGSVTFWNQAA
+684 CDLHGSVTFWNQAA
-698 ERMFGWKEEEVIGRP
+698 ERMFGWKEEELIGRP

-720 FLPPPAAVRATDDA
+720 FLPPPAAVRSTDSSK
-734 RNILEAELSRQRKD
+734 NILEAELSRQRKD
-748 GTQVEVS
+748 GSQVDVS
-755 VWAAPIRDPQGEMFS
+755 VWAAPLRDPQGEMFS

-785 AELRRRAEHFQ
+785 AELRRRAEHFH
-796 TLLDRTQDIV
+796 TLIDRTQDLV

-814 IQYLNPA
+814 IHYLNPA
-821 VERALGFEAAELIG
+821 VERALGFNVTELLG
-835 RKGIDY
+835 RKGVDY
-841 LRPSDHTRA
+841 LRPADRERA
-850 LETLSGPLAN
+850 LATLAGPLAN
-860 EAGPTTFDFRHKDGS
+860 DAGPATFDIRHKDGT
-875 WRTLETMASLLGK
+875 WRTLEAMASRLG
-888 SEATGIPA
+888 ETEQTGDSPA
-896 FVLNARN
+896 FVLNARD
-903 VTGRAAQS
+903 VTGRAVES
-911 ASSLHDQVIDAVTDA
+911 AASLHSQVIDAVTDA
-926 VTTFDLD
+926 VTTFDLE

-939 NPSAKR
+939 NPSARR
-945 IFGLDA
+945 IFGLDPVA
-951 TKVNGQRTEALL
+951 VVAGQRTEELL
-963 NGWQQQPSRDEVR
+963 KGWQQNPAREQIR

-982 GAWKGEIQ
+982 RSWKGEIQ
-990 YRQPKGAVLILEAS
+990 YRQPKGGSLILEAS
-1004 VAAIHDAE
+1004 IAAIHDAQGE
-1012 GQLTGYV
+1012 LTGYV
-1019 AIQRDITERHRAE
+1019 AIQRDVTERNRAA

-1038 EERYALAAKSTNDG
+1038 EERYALAAQSTNDG
-1052 IFDWDLKKEEIYY
+1052 IFDWDLRKEEIYY
-1065 SPRWKQMLGYDETDI
+1065 SPRWKSMLGYTENDI
-1080 VGMPDEWFMLIHPDD
+1080 VGMPDEWFMLVHPDD
-1095 VQNVKAQVAR
+1095 VQNLKTQLAR
-1105 HLKGVLPVLEGEYR
+1105 HLKGQFPVLEGEYR

-1129 MLARAVAVRD
+1129 MLARATAVRD
-1139 GKGVAIRL
+1139 PKGVAIRL

-1162 QLLHEAFHDALT
+1162 QLLHEAFHDGLT

-1186 GVLVDRARHGKSPK
+1186 GVLIDRARHGKTPK

-1205 FVDVDRFKYV
+1205 FVDVDRFKYI

-1234 LQSCVSEKDTLARY
+1234 LQSCVGEKDTLARY

-1256 LDQMSGAWAVQAFC
+1256 LDQMSGAWSVQAFC

-1280 FEYQGQEFY
+1280 FVYQGEEFY
-1289 SSLSVGSTFSSLG
+1289 SSLSVGSTFSTLG

-1331 DKSMHAEAQAKL
+1331 DKSMHAEARAKL

-1360 LYQPLIAL
+1360 LYQPLVAL
-1368 GMGNQQGRLAGFE
+1368 GMGAHQGRLAGFE

-1396 SQFLPAAE
+1396 AQFLPAAE

-1409 LDIDRWVL
+1409 LEIDRWVL
-1417 REACLQMRT
+1417 RDACMQMRT

-1534 GNGQNTEIVRTILQL
+1534 ADGQNTEIVRTILQL

-1564 AEQLESLRAFGCEF
+1564 AEQLESLRSFGCEF

>member
-1 MRTPPQVGAE
+1 
-11 ESEFKLNGIA
+11 
-21 LRVPDF
+21 
-27 FAAANQFINEMRP
+27 
-40 SRKYFSPFGL
+40 
-50 RRLPSNEGSTPPQ
+50 
-63 VPRKRKEVV
+63 
-72 LKPKG
+72 
-77 IDTFL
+77 
-82 RQKYWDQ
+82 
-89 WPLSGDW
+89 
-96 TSFNI
+96 

-110 RLFLLIVA
+110 RLVLLIVA
-118 LIGIGLAFYLEN
+118 LIGVGLSFYLEGL
-130 FLRERETDVLR
+130 LREREHEKLR
-141 DRIGADFARLN
+141 DQVGADFARLN
-152 ESVRR
+152 ESIRA
-157 DVQADVEALKA
+157 DLQAEIEALNK
-168 LAQTYT
+168 LSLEYT
-174 RQPGLTVADFTYTAD
+174 RAPELTLAEFTRLAD
-189 RFLTDHRGVVALG
+189 RFVTEHKGVVALA
-202 YADSSFN
+202 YADPSFN
-209 LKYSTPPRFVA
+209 LKYSTPPRFAA

-228 IRANRGFLLTDAV
+228 IRANRGFLLSDAI
-241 SENEW
+241 SENVW

-260 FVVYLPIR
+260 FVLYFPIR
-268 RTGEPIELLVAVV
+268 RLGQPTELLVGVV

-291 EKAIPKEYGLT
+291 ERAIPKEYGLT
-302 LVDGYTPIYQRGPR
+302 LVDGYTPIYERGPR
-316 SRDTSIPTFD
+316 SRDASIPTFD

-343 LAVVQATKTVLPRLV
+343 LQMVQSTRTVLPRLV
-358 FWGGLLLSML
+358 FWGGLLISML
-368 IFLLIGYQT
+368 IGLLVVYQT

-382 MEREAALQT
+382 MDREEALQ
-391 GWATRW
+391 GDWATRW
-397 DAALGDA
+397 DAALAGVGK
-404 LPAVPTG
+404 PANGAP
-411 DAASRPTEGGA
+411 AAVTESPTEGLAALGQAAQGPASGSSTGA
-422 AASLAVPKSPPNR
+422 ANSKALARVN
-435 SHRKM
+435 RKM

-461 AEPSS
+461 AEPS
-466 AIDAGTPIS
+466 AALDAGTPIS

-483 ATGFEAHEIIGKT
+483 VTGFDAHEIIGKT

-501 GINTDKRTLD
+501 GVSTDKRVLD
-511 DIRQAQVRKT
+511 EIRLAQNRRS
-521 PYQGN
+521 PYKGD
-526 LTYYRKDGTP
+526 LIYYRKDGTP

-545 VTDEFGKPSYWIFM
+545 VIDEFGKPSHWIFM
-559 LQTVSDA
+559 LQTVSEMASFPGGLPLTESPA
-566 ASAPVA
+566 AAPVA
-572 PPAEVAPS
+572 ELPVGESPLEPA
-580 QETVVVE
+580 
-587 SAPQEVPVLTE
+587 
-598 IAALESVPA
+598 AASTA
-607 GVGISVRPADTD
+607 GSFAGS
-619 GEMEESRT
+619 
-627 VEETVAKLR
+627 VEETVARLR
-636 ALRAQVVQDPPL
+636 ALRAQAAQELGMPTV
-648 AAPPPI
+648 APPPAEEAPVMAMTGEPASESPAS
-654 ETPRAA
+654 ETK
-660 AQTANGAV
+660 TTSAV

-684 CDLNGSVTFWNQAA
+684 CDLDGSVTFWNQAA
-698 ERMFGWKEEEVIGRP
+698 EQMFGWKEEELIGRP

-720 FLPPPAAVRATDDA
+720 FLPPPAAVRSTDA
-734 RNILEAELSRQRKD
+734 AKNILEAELRRPRKD
-748 GTQVEVS
+748 GTQVDVS

-785 AELRRRAEHFQ
+785 AELRRRAEHFH
-796 TLLDRTQDIV
+796 TLIDRTQDIV

-821 VERALGFEAAELIG
+821 VERALGFAAQELIG
-835 RKGIDY
+835 QKGVDF
-841 LRPSDHTRA
+841 LRPADRSRV
-850 LETLSGPLAN
+850 LETLSGPLAAK
-860 EAGPTTFDFRHKDGS
+860 AGPATFDFRHKDGS
-875 WRTLETMASLLGK
+875 WRTLEAMASRLGQGEPG
-888 SEATGIPA
+888 EAPA
-896 FVLNARN
+896 FVLNARD
-903 VTGRAAQS
+903 VTGRPAPA
-911 ASSLHDQVIDAVTDA
+911 ASSLHSQVIDSVTDA
-926 VTTFDLD
+926 VTTFDLE
-933 FRIVSM
+933 FRVVSM
-939 NPSAKR
+939 NPSARR
-945 IFGLDA
+945 IFGVDTTRVA
-951 TKVNGQRTEALL
+951 GQRTEDLL
-963 NGWQQQPSRDEVR
+963 HGWKQMPPREEIR

-982 GAWKGEIQ
+982 DSWKGEIQ

-1004 VAAIHDAE
+1004 VAAIHDAQ
-1012 GQLTGYV
+1012 GALTGYV
-1019 AIQRDITERHRAE
+1019 AIQRDVTERNRAA
-1032 EALRSS
+1032 EALRAS
-1038 EERYALAAKSTNDG
+1038 EERYALAARSTNDG
-1052 IFDWDLKKEEIYY
+1052 IFDWDLRKEEIYY
-1065 SPRWKQMLGYDETDI
+1065 SPRWKQMLGYDDNDI
-1080 VGMPDEWFMLIHPDD
+1080 VGMPDEWFMLVHPDD
-1095 VQNVKAQVAR
+1095 VQNLKSQVAR
-1105 HLKGVLPVLEGEYR
+1105 HLKGQLPVLEGEYR

-1139 GKGVAIRL
+1139 AKGVAIRL

-1162 QLLHEAFHDALT
+1162 QLLHEAFHDPLT

-1186 GVLVDRARHGKSPK
+1186 GVLVDRARHAKNPK

-1234 LQSCVSEKDTLARY
+1234 LQSCIGEKDTLARY

-1256 LDQMSGAWAVQAFC
+1256 LDQMAGAWAVQAFC

-1289 SSLSVGSTFSSLG
+1289 SSLSVGSTFSTLG

-1311 DADTALYQAKARG
+1311 DADTALYQAKSRG

-1368 GMGNQQGRLAGFE
+1368 GMGARQGRLAGFE
-1381 ALVRWHHPTRGVLAP
+1381 ALVRWHHPTRGVLSP

-1409 LDIDRWVL
+1409 LEIDRWVL

>member
-1 MRTPPQVGAE
+1 
-11 ESEFKLNGIA
+11 
-21 LRVPDF
+21 
-27 FAAANQFINEMRP
+27 
-40 SRKYFSPFGL
+40 
-50 RRLPSNEGSTPPQ
+50 
-63 VPRKRKEVV
+63 
-72 LKPKG
+72 
-77 IDTFL
+77 
-82 RQKYWDQ
+82 
-89 WPLSGDW
+89 
-96 TSFNI
+96 

-110 RLFLLIVA
+110 RLILLIVA
-118 LIGIGLAFYLEN
+118 LIGVGLSFYLESL
-130 FLRERETDVLR
+130 LREREADTLR
-141 DRIGADFARLN
+141 DKIGADFARLN
-152 ESVRR
+152 ESVRL
-157 DVQADVEALKA
+157 DIAGEIESLKK
-168 LAQTYT
+168 LAQGYS
-174 RQPGLTVADFTYTAD
+174 REPSLTGAEFARTAD
-189 RFLTDHRGVVALG
+189 RLLTEHPGVVALG
-202 YADSSFN
+202 FTDASFN
-209 LKYSTPPRFVA
+209 LKYSSPPRFVS

-241 SENEW
+241 AENEW

-260 FVVYLPIR
+260 FVVYVPVR
-268 RTGEPIELLVAVV
+268 HMGQPTELLVAVI

-291 EKAIPKEYGLT
+291 ERAIPKEYGLA
-302 LVDGYTPIYQRGPR
+302 LLDGYTPIYQRGPR
-316 SRDTSIPTFD
+316 LPNSTLPAFD

-332 SAKWKV
+332 SAKWKI
-338 RLRPT
+338 RLTPT
-343 LAVVQATKTVLPRLV
+343 LAVVEATRTMLPKMV
-358 FWGGLLLSML
+358 FWGGILISALIGLLV
-368 IFLLIGYQT
+368 GYQT

-382 MEREAALQT
+382 MDREEALQSDWADRWDTALEGTVKQPVLSSPAGAGLAETPPAAALSTKQSIRT
-391 GWATRW
+391 
-397 DAALGDA
+397 
-404 LPAVPTG
+404 
-411 DAASRPTEGGA
+411 
-422 AASLAVPKSPPNR
+422 N
-435 SHRKM
+435 RKM

-447 WVAAIAGVTEPVFV
+447 WVAAIAGVTEPIFV

-466 AIDAGTPIS
+466 ALDAGTPIS

-483 ATGFEAHEIIGKT
+483 VTGFEAHEIIGKT

-501 GINTDKRTLD
+501 GVATDKRALD
-511 DIRQAQVRKT
+511 DIRQAQVRRV
-521 PYQGN
+521 PYKGE
-526 LTYYRKDGTP
+526 LTYYKKDGSP

-545 VTDEFGKPSYWIFM
+545 VIDEFGKPSYWIFM
-559 LQTVSDA
+559 LQTVSEP
-566 ASAPVA
+566 ASAVEPVMELA
-572 PPAEVAPS
+572 PA
-580 QETVVVE
+580 
-587 SAPQEVPVLTE
+587 
-598 IAALESVPA
+598 AALDPVTVGPA
-607 GVGISVRPADTD
+607 QEAAVAATPPPPLAGDEVS
-619 GEMEESRT
+619 
-627 VEETVAKLR
+627 VEETVARLR
-636 ALRAQVVQDPPL
+636 ALRARAMQGPAAMPEPVTAPAMQRPPVEL
-648 AAPPPI
+648 P
-654 ETPRAA
+654 AA
-660 AQTANGAV
+660 ATGPGTGAGTGAV

-684 CDLNGSVTFWNQAA
+684 CDLHGSVTFWNQAA

-720 FLPPPAAVRATDDA
+720 FLPPPSAVRSTGDA

-748 GTQVEVS
+748 GSPVDVS

-785 AELRRRAEHFQ
+785 AELRRRAEHFH
-796 TLLDRTQDIV
+796 TLIDRTQDIV

-821 VERALGFEAAELIG
+821 VQRALGFTATELIG
-835 RKGIDY
+835 RKGVDY
-841 LRPSDHTRA
+841 LRPGDRTRA
-850 LETLSGPLAN
+850 LETLAGPLAN
-860 EAGPTTFDFRHKDGS
+860 EAGPSTFDFRHKDGS
-875 WRTLETMASLLGK
+875 WRTLEAMASLLGQADAPGQP
-888 SEATGIPA
+888 SGPPA
-896 FVLNARN
+896 FVLNARDI
-903 VTGRAAQS
+903 TGRAAS
-911 ASSLHDQVIDAVTDA
+911 TVRGAGSNLHAQVIDAVTDA
-926 VTTFDLD
+926 VTTFDLE

-939 NPSAKR
+939 NPSARR
-945 IFGLDA
+945 IFGLDLA
-951 TKVNGQRTEALL
+951 AVAGQRTEDLL
-963 NGWQQQPSRDEVR
+963 NGWQQNPPREEIR
-976 QHLIQK
+976 QQLIQK
-982 GAWKGEIQ
+982 KSWKGEIQ
-990 YRQPKGAVLILEAS
+990 YRQPRGTVLIMEAS
-1004 VAAIHDAE
+1004 IAAIQDSSGE
-1012 GQLTGYV
+1012 LTGYV
-1019 AIQRDITERHRAE
+1019 AIQRDVTERNRAA

-1038 EERYALAAKSTNDG
+1038 EERYALAARSTNDG
-1052 IFDWDLKKEEIYY
+1052 IFDWDLRKEEIYY
-1065 SPRWKQMLGYDETDI
+1065 SPRWKSMLGYTENDI
-1080 VGMPDEWFMLIHPDD
+1080 AGLPDEWFMLVHADD
-1095 VQNVKAQVAR
+1095 VQNLKAQIAR
-1105 HLKGVLPVLEGEYR
+1105 HLKGQIPVLEGEYR
-1119 IRRKD
+1119 IRRQD
-1124 GQYVW
+1124 GPYVW
-1129 MLARAVAVRD
+1129 MLARALAVRD
-1139 GKGVAIRL
+1139 AKGVAIRL

-1186 GVLVDRARHGKSPK
+1186 GVLVDRARHAKNPK

-1234 LQSCVSEKDTLARY
+1234 LQSCMSEKDTLARY

-1270 EKLQKAMAAP
+1270 EKLQKAMSAP
-1280 FEYQGQEFY
+1280 FDYQGQEFY
-1289 SSLSVGSTFSSLG
+1289 SSLSVGSTFSTLG

-1331 DKSMHAEAQAKL
+1331 DKSMHAEARAKL

-1368 GMGNQQGRLAGFE
+1368 GMGSQQGRLAGFE

-1396 SQFLPAAE
+1396 GQFLPAAE

-1417 REACLQMRT
+1417 RESCLQMRT

-1509 SSFSYLSK
+1509 SSFSYLSR

-1534 GNGQNTEIVRTILQL
+1534 GNAQNTEIVRTILQL

-1564 AEQLESLRAFGCEF
+1564 AEQLDSLRAFGCEF

>member
-1 MRTPPQVGAE
+1 
-11 ESEFKLNGIA
+11 
-21 LRVPDF
+21 
-27 FAAANQFINEMRP
+27 
-40 SRKYFSPFGL
+40 
-50 RRLPSNEGSTPPQ
+50 
-63 VPRKRKEVV
+63 
-72 LKPKG
+72 
-77 IDTFL
+77 
-82 RQKYWDQ
+82 
-89 WPLSGDW
+89 
-96 TSFNI
+96 

-110 RLFLLIVA
+110 RLILLIVA
-118 LIGIGLAFYLEN
+118 LIGVGLSFYLESL
-130 FLRERETDVLR
+130 LRVREAETLR
-141 DRIGADFARLN
+141 DKIGADFARLN
-152 ESVRR
+152 ESVRL
-157 DVQADVEALKA
+157 DIQSEIESLKR
-168 LAQTYT
+168 LAQGYS
-174 RQPGLTVADFTYTAD
+174 REPSLTATDFARAAD
-189 RFLTDHRGVVALG
+189 RLLTERPGIVAIG
-202 YADSSFN
+202 FADASFN
-209 LKYSTPPRFVA
+209 LKYSSPPRFVS

-228 IRANRGFLLTDAV
+228 IRANRGFLLSDAV
-241 SENEW
+241 AENEW

-260 FVVYLPIR
+260 FVVYVPVRHIGQP
-268 RTGEPIELLVAVV
+268 TELLVAVI
-281 HLQLTLDSLF
+281 HLQLMLDSLF
-291 EKAIPKEYGLT
+291 ERAIPKEYGLA

-316 SRDTSIPTFD
+316 VRNNLVPSFD

-332 SAKWKV
+332 SAKWKI
-338 RLRPT
+338 RLTPT
-343 LAVVQATKTVLPRLV
+343 LAVVESTKTVVPRLV
-358 FWGGLLLSML
+358 FWGGIL
-368 IFLLIGYQT
+368 ISALIGLLVAYQT

-382 MEREAALQT
+382 MDREEALQSD
-391 GWATRW
+391 WANRW
-397 DAALGDA
+397 DSALEGTVIQPVPA
-404 LPAVPTG
+404 SPAVSGFGETPP
-411 DAASRPTEGGA
+411 ASALSLKLGA
-422 AASLAVPKSPPNR
+422 RTN
-435 SHRKM
+435 RKM

-447 WVAAIAGVTEPVFV
+447 WVAAIAGVTEPIFV
-461 AEPSS
+461 AEPS
-466 AIDAGTPIS
+466 AALDAGTPIS

-483 ATGFEAHEIIGKT
+483 VTGFEAHEIIGKT

-501 GINTDKRTLD
+501 GVATDKRALD
-511 DIRQAQVRKT
+511 DIRQAQVRRM
-521 PYQGN
+521 PYKGE
-526 LTYYRKDGTP
+526 LTYYRKDGSP

-545 VTDEFGKPSYWIFM
+545 VIDEFGKPSYWIFM
-559 LQTVSDA
+559 LQTVSEAAPAAEPVTALVPAAASDA
-566 ASAPVA
+566 APTAVPSGMPDPDQTRGPSAFPVTA
-572 PPAEVAPS
+572 ATATDAVNTPS
-580 QETVVVE
+580 
-587 SAPQEVPVLTE
+587 SRLA
-598 IAALESVPA
+598 I
-607 GVGISVRPADTD
+607 D
-619 GEMEESRT
+619 GS
-627 VEETVAKLR
+627 VEETVARLR
-636 ALRAQVVQDPPL
+636 ALRARATQEMPVEPAVHLSSPVEPP
-648 AAPPPI
+648 AAVAGPVEAPEPVASEAPAVAKGGAPAI
-654 ETPRAA
+654 AK
-660 AQTANGAV
+660 NGAA

-684 CDLNGSVTFWNQAA
+684 CDLHGSVTFWNQAA

-720 FLPPPAAVRATDDA
+720 FLPPPQAVRATEDA
-734 RNILEAELSRQRKD
+734 KNILEAELSRQRKD
-748 GTQVEVS
+748 GSQVDVS
-755 VWAAPIRDPQGEMFS
+755 VWAAPIRDPQGEMFC
-770 WIAYFADIT
+770 WVAYFADIT

-785 AELRRRAEHFQ
+785 AELRRRAEHFH
-796 TLLDRTQDIV
+796 TLIDRTQDIV

-821 VERALGFEAAELIG
+821 VQRALGFTATELIG
-835 RKGIDY
+835 RKGVDY
-841 LRPSDHTRA
+841 LRPADRTRA
-850 LETLSGPLAN
+850 LETLAGPLAD

-875 WRTLETMASLLGK
+875 WRTLEAIASLLGK
-888 SEATGIPA
+888 AGSSDTSSQPT
-896 FVLNARN
+896 FVLNARDI
-903 VTGRAAQS
+903 TGRAAPP
-911 ASSLHDQVIDAVTDA
+911 APGTSSTLHSQVIDAVTDA
-926 VTTFDLD
+926 VTTFDLE

-939 NPSAKR
+939 NPSAR
-945 IFGLDA
+945 RVFGLDTA
-951 TKVNGQRTEALL
+951 SVAGQRTEDLL
-963 NGWQQQPSRDEVR
+963 HGWQQNPPRDEIR

-982 GAWKGEIQ
+982 HAWKGEIQ
-990 YRQPKGAVLILEAS
+990 YRQPRGTILIMEAS
-1004 VAAIHDAE
+1004 IAAIQDSSGE
-1012 GQLTGYV
+1012 LTGYV
-1019 AIQRDITERHRAE
+1019 AIQRDVTERNRAA

-1052 IFDWDLKKEEIYY
+1052 IFDWDLRKEEIYY
-1065 SPRWKQMLGYDETDI
+1065 SPRWKSMLGYTENDI
-1080 VGMPDEWFMLIHPDD
+1080 VGLPDEWFMLVHPDD
-1095 VQNVKAQVAR
+1095 VQNLKAQIAR
-1105 HLKGVLPVLEGEYR
+1105 HLKGQIPVLEGEYR
-1119 IRRKD
+1119 IRRQD

-1139 GKGVAIRL
+1139 AKGVAVRL

-1186 GVLVDRARHGKSPK
+1186 GVLVDRARHGKNPK

-1234 LQSCVSEKDTLARY
+1234 LQSCMNEKDTLARY

-1270 EKLQKAMAAP
+1270 EKLQKAMSSP

-1331 DKSMHAEAQAKL
+1331 DKSMHAEARAKL

-1396 SQFLPAAE
+1396 AQFLPAAE

-1417 REACLQMRT
+1417 RESCLQMRT

-1485 ASEVFRELRE
+1485 ASEIFRELRE

-1509 SSFSYLSK
+1509 SSFSYLSR

-1534 GNGQNTEIVRTILQL
+1534 GNEQNTEIVRTILQL

>member
-1 MRTPPQVGAE
+1 
-11 ESEFKLNGIA
+11 
-21 LRVPDF
+21 
-27 FAAANQFINEMRP
+27 
-40 SRKYFSPFGL
+40 
-50 RRLPSNEGSTPPQ
+50 
-63 VPRKRKEVV
+63 
-72 LKPKG
+72 
-77 IDTFL
+77 
-82 RQKYWDQ
+82 
-89 WPLSGDW
+89 
-96 TSFNI
+96 

-110 RLFLLIVA
+110 RLILLIVA
-118 LIGIGLAFYLEN
+118 LIGVGLSFYLESL
-130 FLRERETDVLR
+130 LREREAETLR
-141 DRIGADFARLN
+141 DKIGADFARLN
-152 ESVRR
+152 ESVRL
-157 DVQADVEALKA
+157 DIQSEIESLKR
-168 LAQTYT
+168 LAQGYS
-174 RQPGLTVADFTYTAD
+174 REPSLTATDFARAAD
-189 RFLTDHRGVVALG
+189 RLLTERPGIVAIG
-202 YADSSFN
+202 FADASFN
-209 LKYSTPPRFVA
+209 LKYSSPPRFVS

-228 IRANRGFLLTDAV
+228 IRANRGFLLSDAV
-241 SENEW
+241 AENEW

-260 FVVYLPIR
+260 FVVYVPVRHIGQP
-268 RTGEPIELLVAVV
+268 TELLVAVI
-281 HLQLTLDSLF
+281 HLQLMLDSLF
-291 EKAIPKEYGLT
+291 ERAIPKEYGLT

-316 SRDTSIPTFD
+316 VRNNLVPSFD

-332 SAKWKV
+332 SAKWKI
-338 RLRPT
+338 RLTPT
-343 LAVVQATKTVLPRLV
+343 LAVVESTKTVVPRLV
-358 FWGGLLLSML
+358 FWGGIL
-368 IFLLIGYQT
+368 ISALIGLLVAYQT

-382 MEREAALQT
+382 MDREEALQSD
-391 GWATRW
+391 WANRW
-397 DAALGDA
+397 DSALEGTVNQPVPA
-404 LPAVPTG
+404 SPAVSGFGETPP
-411 DAASRPTEGGA
+411 ASALSLKLGA
-422 AASLAVPKSPPNR
+422 RTN
-435 SHRKM
+435 RKM

-447 WVAAIAGVTEPVFV
+447 WVAAIAGVTEPIFV
-461 AEPSS
+461 AEPS
-466 AIDAGTPIS
+466 AALDAGTPIS

-483 ATGFEAHEIIGKT
+483 VTGFEAHEIIGKT

-501 GINTDKRTLD
+501 GVATDKRALD
-511 DIRQAQVRKT
+511 DIRQAQVRRM
-521 PYQGN
+521 PYKGE
-526 LTYYRKDGTP
+526 LTYYRKDGSP

-545 VTDEFGKPSYWIFM
+545 VIDEFGKPSYWIFM
-559 LQTVSDA
+559 LQTVSEAAPAAEPVTAQVPAA
-566 ASAPVA
+566 ASDPLPAVDPALDPSAFPVA
-572 PPAEVAPS
+572 AAK
-580 QETVVVE
+580 
-587 SAPQEVPVLTE
+587 SAD
-598 IAALESVPA
+598 VPA
-607 GVGISVRPADTD
+607 LVATPAARLAVD
-619 GEMEESRT
+619 GS
-627 VEETVAKLR
+627 VEETVARLR
-636 ALRAQVVQDPPL
+636 ALRARAAQEPPVEPAVEPPMESPVVAPAPV
-648 AAPPPI
+648 AAPEPVTSKGGAPAI
-654 ETPRAA
+654 AK
-660 AQTANGAV
+660 NGAA

-684 CDLNGSVTFWNQAA
+684 CDLHGSVTFWNQAA

-720 FLPPPAAVRATDDA
+720 FLPPPQAVRATEDA
-734 RNILEAELSRQRKD
+734 KNILEAELSRQRKD
-748 GTQVEVS
+748 GSQVDVS
-755 VWAAPIRDPQGEMFS
+755 VWAAPIRDPQGEMFC
-770 WIAYFADIT
+770 WVAYFADIT

-785 AELRRRAEHFQ
+785 AELRRRAEHFH
-796 TLLDRTQDIV
+796 TLIDRTQDIV

-821 VERALGFEAAELIG
+821 VQRALGFTATELIG
-835 RKGIDY
+835 RKGVDY
-841 LRPSDHTRA
+841 LRPADRTRA
-850 LETLSGPLAN
+850 LETLAGPLAD

-875 WRTLETMASLLGK
+875 WRTLEAIASLLGK
-888 SEATGIPA
+888 ADSPDSSSQAT
-896 FVLNARN
+896 FVLNARDIS
-903 VTGRAAQS
+903 GRAAPP
-911 ASSLHDQVIDAVTDA
+911 APGTSSTLHSQVIDAVTDA
-926 VTTFDLD
+926 VTTFDLE

-939 NPSAKR
+939 NPSAR
-945 IFGLDA
+945 RVFGLDTA
-951 TKVNGQRTEALL
+951 SVAGQRTEDLL
-963 NGWQQQPSRDEVR
+963 HGWQQNPPRDEIR

-982 GAWKGEIQ
+982 HAWKGEIQ
-990 YRQPKGAVLILEAS
+990 YRQPRGTILIMEAS
-1004 VAAIHDAE
+1004 IAAIQDSSGE
-1012 GQLTGYV
+1012 LTGYV
-1019 AIQRDITERHRAE
+1019 AIQRDVTERNRAA

-1052 IFDWDLKKEEIYY
+1052 IFDWDLRKEEIYY
-1065 SPRWKQMLGYDETDI
+1065 SPRWKSMLGYTENDI
-1080 VGMPDEWFMLIHPDD
+1080 VGLPDEWFMLVHPDD
-1095 VQNVKAQVAR
+1095 VQNLKAQIAR
-1105 HLKGVLPVLEGEYR
+1105 HLKGQIPVLEGEYR
-1119 IRRKD
+1119 IRRQD

-1139 GKGVAIRL
+1139 AKGVAVRL

-1186 GVLVDRARHGKSPK
+1186 GVLVDRARHGKNPK

-1234 LQSCVSEKDTLARY
+1234 LQSCMNEKDTLARY

-1270 EKLQKAMAAP
+1270 EKLQKAMSSP

-1331 DKSMHAEAQAKL
+1331 DKSMHAEARAKL

-1368 GMGNQQGRLAGFE
+1368 GMSNQQGRLAGFE

-1396 SQFLPAAE
+1396 AQFLPAAE

-1417 REACLQMRT
+1417 RESCLQMRT

-1509 SSFSYLSK
+1509 SSFSYLSR

-1534 GNGQNTEIVRTILQL
+1534 GNEQNTEIVRTILQL

>member
-1 MRTPPQVGAE
+1 
-11 ESEFKLNGIA
+11 
-21 LRVPDF
+21 
-27 FAAANQFINEMRP
+27 
-40 SRKYFSPFGL
+40 
-50 RRLPSNEGSTPPQ
+50 
-63 VPRKRKEVV
+63 
-72 LKPKG
+72 
-77 IDTFL
+77 
-82 RQKYWDQ
+82 
-89 WPLSGDW
+89 
-96 TSFNI
+96 

-110 RLFLLIVA
+110 RVILLIVA
-118 LIGIGLAFYLEN
+118 LIGVGMSFYLES
-130 FLRERETDVLR
+130 LLR
-141 DRIGADFARLN
+141 DRETETLRDKIGADFARLN
-152 ESVRR
+152 ESIRL
-157 DVQADVEALKA
+157 DVQGEVEALKK
-168 LAQTYT
+168 LAQGYT
-174 RQPGLTVADFTYTAD
+174 RESGLTLAEFTRTAD

-202 YADSSFN
+202 YADASFN
-209 LKYSTPPRFVA
+209 LKYSTPPRFVS

-228 IRANRGFLLTDAV
+228 IRANRGFLLSDAV
-241 SENEW
+241 TENEW

-260 FVVYLPIR
+260 FVIYLPVR
-268 RTGEPIELLVAVV
+268 RLDQPTELVVAIV
-281 HLQLTLDSLF
+281 HLQMALDSLF
-291 EKAIPKEYGLT
+291 ERAIPKEYGLT
-302 LVDGYTPIYQRGPR
+302 LVDGYTPIYERGPR
-316 SRDTSIPTFD
+316 NKNAAVPTFD
-326 DEISVL
+326 DEITVL

-343 LAVVQATKTVLPRLV
+343 LAVVQSTKTSLPRMV
-358 FWGGLLLSML
+358 FWGGLLISS
-368 IFLLIGYQT
+368 LIGLLVAYQT

-382 MEREAALQT
+382 MDREEAIQHD
-391 GWATRW
+391 WANRW
-397 DAALGDA
+397 DTALSGTLKTAGAPPEKEKVEEVAPA
-404 LPAVPTG
+404 LA
-411 DAASRPTEGGA
+411 GA
-422 AASLAVPKSPPNR
+422 GRTPPR
-435 SHRKM
+435 TSRKM

-447 WVAAIAGVTEPVFV
+447 WVAAIAGVTEPIFV

-466 AIDAGTPIS
+466 ALDAGTPIS

-483 ATGFEAHEIIGKT
+483 VTGFEAHEIIGKT
-496 PRLLQ
+496 PRILQ
-501 GINTDKRTLD
+501 GVSTDKRALD
-511 DIRQAQVRKT
+511 DIRQAQVRRV
-521 PYQGN
+521 PYKGE
-526 LTYYRKDGTP
+526 LIYYRKDGTP

-545 VTDEFGKPSYWIFM
+545 VMDEFGKPTYWIFM
-559 LQTVSDA
+559 LQTVSAMA
-566 ASAPVA
+566 AAPAEAPAEPVTAPQAA
-572 PPAEVAPS
+572 PPASLEAP
-580 QETVVVE
+580 
-587 SAPQEVPVLTE
+587 
-598 IAALESVPA
+598 AAAPA
-607 GVGISVRPADTD
+607 GGS
-619 GEMEESRT
+619 
-627 VEETVAKLR
+627 VEETVARLR
-636 ALRAQVVQDPPL
+636 ALRAKAAMENVDTPP
-648 AAPPPI
+648 APPPSI
-654 ETPRAA
+654 APVEPPAPQPVPAGAKT
-660 AQTANGAV
+660 TSSAV

-684 CDLNGSVTFWNQAA
+684 CDLHGAVTFWNQAA
-698 ERMFGWKEEEVIGRP
+698 ERMFGWKEEELIGRP

-720 FLPPPAAVRATDDA
+720 FLPPPSAVRSTDEA
-734 RNILEAELSRQRKD
+734 KNILEAELSRQRKD
-748 GTQVEVS
+748 GSQVDVS

-785 AELRRRAEHFQ
+785 SELRRRAEHFH
-796 TLLDRTQDIV
+796 TLIDRTQDIV

-821 VERALGFEAAELIG
+821 VERALGFSAAELIG
-835 RKGIDY
+835 RKGVDY
-841 LRPSDHTRA
+841 LRPSDRTKA
-850 LETLSGPLAN
+850 LATLAGPLAN

-875 WRTLETMASLLGK
+875 WHTLEAMASLLGQ
-888 SEATGIPA
+888 ADPNAAPT
-896 FVLNARN
+896 FVLNARD
-903 VTGRAAQS
+903 VTGRAVEPS
-911 ASSLHDQVIDAVTDA
+911 SSLHSQVIDAVTDA

-939 NPSAKR
+939 NPSARR
-945 IFGLDA
+945 IFGLDTA
-951 TKVNGQRTEALL
+951 SVTGHRTEELL
-963 NGWQQQPSRDEVR
+963 NGWHQNPPREEIRQQ
-976 QHLIQK
+976 LIQK
-982 GAWKGEIQ
+982 NAWKGEIQ
-990 YRQPKGAVLILEAS
+990 YRQPKGATLILEAS
-1004 VAAIHDAE
+1004 IAGIHDAQ
-1012 GQLTGYV
+1012 GTLTGYV
-1019 AIQRDITERHRAE
+1019 AIQRDVTERNRAA

-1052 IFDWDLKKEEIYY
+1052 IFDWDLRKEEIYY
-1065 SPRWKQMLGYDETDI
+1065 SPRWKSMLGYTENDI
-1080 VGMPDEWFMLIHPDD
+1080 VGLPDEWFMLVHPDD
-1095 VQNVKAQVAR
+1095 VQNLKSQVAR
-1105 HLKGVLPVLEGEYR
+1105 HLKGQLPVLEGEYR

-1129 MLARAVAVRD
+1129 MLSRAVAVRD
-1139 GKGVAIRL
+1139 PKGVATRL

-1186 GVLVDRARHGKSPK
+1186 GVLVDRARHGKNPR

-1205 FVDVDRFKYV
+1205 FIDVDRFKYV

-1227 LIEVGRR
+1227 LVEVGRR
-1234 LQSCVSEKDTLARY
+1234 LQSCISEKDTLARY

-1270 EKLQKAMAAP
+1270 EKLQRAMAAP

-1289 SSLSVGSTFSSLG
+1289 SSLSVGSTFSTLG
-1302 YERPDDMMR
+1302 YERPDEMMR
-1311 DADTALYQAKARG
+1311 DADTALYQAKSRG

-1331 DKSMHAEAQAKL
+1331 DKSMHAEARAKL

-1368 GMGNQQGRLAGFE
+1368 GMGSQQGRLAGFE

-1404 ETGLI
+1404 ETGLV
-1409 LDIDRWVL
+1409 LEIDRWVL